1 MITAGNPTL
10 CHGLQHLEQIEKL
23 HVTDFCLQDNQ
34 GQWGLLRGLLSIC
47 KKHKKP
53 VRTWVSLFVP
63 QSWAQPCQTQPC
75 NVKCWLSPEAGAT
88 HHNKEQKKLL
98 LTTMRNSNSPFPP
111 EKKPCCW
118 EASCLVS
125 QHVKQREREESKQ
138 GISGKIRA
146 VFVTLPSAGQSWS
159 HTITP
164 LHVFYIPDSENT
176 ETSLILKTLKHM
188 CNIWSMCLIT
198 MHCLHLK
205 VDCVILTQN
214 KPLHFWYDHVLKSN
228 YKVGRV

>member
-1 MITAGNPTL
+1 MNDYCWESYTLSWTTASRADRKAA
-10 CHGLQHLEQIEKL
+10 CHRFLLA
-23 HVTDFCLQDNQ
+23 
-34 GQWGLLRGLLSIC
+34 GQSRTTEAVRGLLYIC

-111 EKKPCCW
+111 EKKPFCW

-125 QHVKQREREESKQ
+125 QHVKRREREESKQ

-176 ETSLILKTLKHM
+176 
-188 CNIWSMCLIT
+188 
-198 MHCLHLK
+198 
-205 VDCVILTQN
+205 
-214 KPLHFWYDHVLKSN
+214 
-228 YKVGRV
+228 